1 MKEAATEVLITCI
14 ASNPQTPSVPRDL
27 CMGGKDF
34 EVKFTQLWNSVRLRR
49 KCTADLL
56 KQRFCSFF
64 SRPRVWI
71 RRGQWLQSHGKPGL
85 SPAVPSNVI

>member
-34 EVKFTQLWNSVRLRR
+34 EVKFTQL
-49 KCTADLL
+49 
-56 KQRFCSFF
+56 
-64 SRPRVWI
+64 
-71 RRGQWLQSHGKPGL
+71 
-85 SPAVPSNVI
+85 